1 MCCVNM
7 VKAQLENENM
17 TLKKN
22 DIANHLNAAIEDGEA
37 TSFASAL
44 GDAVQAFGIVEV
56 CDATGYSRRKLSRAT
71 HAAAQPRFVT
81 VHNIVRGMGLRIRF
95 VPAKK
100 C

>member
-1 MCCVNM
+1 MEKVRLGIE
-7 VKAQLENENM
+7 KM
-17 TLKKN
+17 TLKKI
-22 DIANHLNAAIEDGEA
+22 DIAGDLNAAIEDGDA
-37 TSFASAL
+37 TSFVSAL
-44 GDAVQAFGIVEV
+44 CDAVQAFGIEEV
-56 CDATGYSRRKLSRAT
+56 CDATGYSRQKLNRAT